1 MINSIGKN
9 AFTTIYVL
17 FLITGA
23 SLLYNFK
30 QPEIELAINGL
41 NSIYSDYFFKYITF
55 IGDGIFYT
63 AVCLIICIIDWKK
76 GVVSGVIGIVQG
88 LIVQGLKYYVFAEAP
103 RPMHTFE
110 TNPPNITPHLVDG
123 VQIHAFGSFPS
134 GHTATAFAMA
144 ICLIFVFTAHKPL
157 LSLLL
162 FLAAILV
169 GYSRI
174 YLLQHF
180 FVDVYMGSILGVF
193 VAIYIWNLANKY
205 WFKISDDY

>member
-1 MINSIGKN
+1 MINSTGKN

-30 QPEIELAINGL
+30 QPEIELAINGF
-41 NSIYSDYFFKYITF
+41 NSTYSDYFFKYITF
-55 IGDGIFYT
+55 FGDGIFYT
-63 AVCLIICIIDWKK
+63 AVCLIICIFDWKK
-76 GVVSGVIGIVQG
+76 GIVAGFIGAFQG
-88 LIVQGLKYYVFAEAP
+88 LIVQGLKYFVFAEAP

-110 TNPPNITPHLVDG
+110 VNPPNITPHLVDG
-123 VQIHAFGSFPS
+123 VQVHAFGSFPS
-134 GHTATAFAMA
+134 GHTATAFALA
-144 ICLIFVFTAHKPL
+144 ICIIFVFTSHKPL

-162 FLAAILV
+162 FLTAALV

-180 FVDVYMGSILGVF
+180 FIDVYMGSIIGVF
-193 VAIYIWNLANKY
+193 TSISIWNIANKH
-205 WFKISDDY
+205 WFGIVEE